1 MKITMIDDSAVMEAI
16 QDGKKLVCIDFKEE
30 VYNDC
35 ASMTIGTLQERIK
48 ADCCKFFSVENEAE
62 ETSEV

>member
-1 MKITMIDDSAVMEAI
+1 MKIAMIDDTAVMKAI
-16 QDGKKLVCIDFKEE
+16 QDGKRLVCVDFKEE

-48 ADCCKFFSVENEAE
+48 ADCCKFFSVEETADTENE
-62 ETSEV
+62 

>member
-1 MKITMIDDSAVMEAI
+1 MTITMIDDTAVMEAI
-16 QDGKKLVCIDFKEE
+16 QDGKKLVCVDFKEE

-48 ADCCKFFSVENEAE
+48 ADCCKFFAIE
-62 ETSEV
+62 ETVNE